1 MENIK
6 EKIAFEVAA
15 ERVKAIKKFYTS
27 LAIFVVVSMAIVFWH
42 FQKTG
47 NFDLNLGRSFIIIVW
62 AIILA
67 VRAIKLF
74 LLNADWEKDMLNKE
88 LKKEQNDG
96 YQR

>member
-15 ERVKAIKKFYTS
+15 ERVKVIKKFYTS
-27 LAIFVVVSMAIVFWH
+27 LAIFIVVSLAIVFWH

-47 NFDLNLGRSFIIIVW
+47 NFEVNLGRSFIIIAW
-62 AIILA
+62 AIVLA

-88 LKKEQNDG
+88 LKKDQNDG